1 MTTTPTPAPA
11 AAPATTP
18 TTTSTALPRRPIG
31 TSGIEASVLSLGSWH
46 TYDRM
51 DFADAVD
58 MVAFAVEHGITLFDV
73 GVYGFRGMQPPV
85 FTDVLFSAIVRAARI
100 PREDY
105 LLSEKLWLEGFGDD
119 GFRPQLEHA
128 LFRVG
133 SEYADLVILG
143 DLRRDDIDLRDLVV
157 DLAALADAGLIRAW
171 GVNNW
176 SAANIRRLSDIAA
189 AEGVAGPQIAQLK
202 YSVARRSIPDG
213 EPFARL
219 FADGLTMQA
228 SDVME
233 GGILAGNVTPGRE
246 VGRDPGAI
254 RERIVADVPAF
265 AAVAD
270 DLGTTPAQLAV
281 AFTLTH
287 PATTTTLFGASRLE
301 QVQQNLDAVALVERV
316 GAAELRARVEPFWA
330 DTGVV
335 DPEGP

>member
-1 MTTTPTPAPA
+1 MTSSLPPIPT
-11 AAPATTP
+11 
-18 TTTSTALPRRPIG
+18 RRIG

-51 DFADAVD
+51 DFADAVEL
-58 MVAFAVEHGITLFDV
+58 VATAVERGVTLFDV

-85 FTDVLFSAIVRAARI
+85 FTDVLFSAIVRAAGIR
-100 PREDY
+100 REQY

-133 SEYADLVILG
+133 CEFTDLVVLG
-143 DLRRDDIDLRDLVV
+143 DLRRDDLDLRDLVL
-157 DLAALADAGLIRAW
+157 DLATLADAGLIRAW

-176 SAANIRRLSDIAA
+176 SAANIQSLIDVAA
-189 AEGVAGPQIAQLK
+189 AEGVPGPQLAQLK

-219 FADGLTMQA
+219 FEQGITMQA

-233 GGILAGNVTPGRE
+233 GGILAGNVTPSRE
-246 VGRDPGAI
+246 VGRDPGEV
-254 RERIVADVPAF
+254 RERIVATVPGLQSL
-265 AAVAD
+265 AD
-270 DLGTTPAQLAV
+270 EFGCTPAQLAV

-287 PATTTTLFGASRLE
+287 PANTTTLFGATRLE
-301 QVQQNLDAVALVERV
+301 QLEQNLAAVSLVERV
-316 GAAELRARVEPFWA
+316 GSAHLRARVEPFWV
-330 DTGVV
+330 DRDVV
-335 DPEGP
+335 DPAGP